1 MFSSILVGVDGTPRG
16 RDAIAFATRLAEPAG
31 QVMLAHVHG
40 GHGLRAVGGHGG
52 GLDRDGSQQ
61 LLRDE
66 RSAADLDVGV
76 ELVSYE
82 GSSPGAGLHRLAEE
96 RGADVIVVGS
106 SSRGILGRATLGDDT
121 RGALNGAPCAVAIA
135 ARAYEQHPFPLA
147 KVGVAYNGS
156 PESDNALQAALEL
169 AAPTNADVIALDVVG
184 PSSAGLAGLA
194 PSAYDQTVR
203 LLVAEGKERM
213 GQLRGAQGRAVFG
226 VPGEELATFSAEVD
240 VLVVGSRSY
249 GPLKRLMLGS
259 TSDYL
264 ERHARCSLL
273 VLPRAHDAAAT
284 A

>member
-1 MFSSILVGVDGTPRG
+1 MLV
-16 RDAIAFATRLAEPAG
+16 
-31 QVMLAHVHG
+31 HVHG
-40 GHGLRAVGGHGG
+40 GHGLRAVSGHGG
-52 GLDRDGSQQ
+52 RLDRDGSQE
-61 LLRDE
+61 LLGDE
-66 RSAADLDVGV
+66 AAAAELDADV

-82 GSSPGAGLHRLAEE
+82 ASSPGAGLHRLAEE

-135 ARAYEQHPFPLA
+135 SRAYEQHPFPIA
-147 KVGVAYNGS
+147 KVGVAYNRTS
-156 PESDNALQAALEL
+156 ESQAALAAGLEL
-169 AAPTNADVIALDVVG
+169 AAPTNADVIALEVVG

-203 LLVAEGKERM
+203 LLLAEGQERM
-213 GQLRGAQGRAVFG
+213 SQLRGAHGRAVFG

-249 GPLKRLMLGS
+249 GPFKRLVLGS

-264 ERHARCSLL
+264 ERHARCSML
-273 VLPRAHDAAAT
+273 VLARSRDAEPSG
-284 A
+284 